1 MGVTFVVVAR
11 IPRAGIE
18 RFQRYED
25 AVLPLIVEHGGRL
38 ERRLRSA
45 AGDVEVHVL
54 SFAAPESLD
63 AYLDDP
69 RRAAAPRAAR
79 GLGRRARAAR
89 GRRHPY
95 GVNFTVITSPSR
107 IG

>member
-38 ERRLRSA
+38 ERRLRSP
-45 AGDVEVHVL
+45 AGDVEVHIL
-54 SFAAPESLD
+54 SFAEPESLV

-69 RRAAAPRAAR
+69 RRAAHRELLADS
-79 GLGRRARAAR
+79 
-89 GRRHPY
+89 
-95 GVNFTVITSPSR
+95 GVELELLEVDDIPTA
-107 IG
+107 

>member
-18 RFQRYED
+18 CFQRYEQ
-25 AVLPLIVEHGGRL
+25 AVLPLLEEHGARL

-45 AGDVEVHVL
+45 AGEVEVHL
-54 SFAAPESLD
+54 LTFAEEEALA

-69 RRAAAPRAAR
+69 RRAEHRELLAASGAELELLEVDDIPTA
-79 GLGRRARAAR
+79 
-89 GRRHPY
+89 
-95 GVNFTVITSPSR
+95 
-107 IG
+107 

>member
-25 AVLPLIVEHGGRL
+25 AVLPLIVEHGGRV
-38 ERRLRSA
+38 ERRLRSP

-54 SFAAPESLD
+54 SFAAAESLD
-63 AYLDDP
+63 SYLDDP
-69 RRAAAPRAAR
+69 RRAAHRELLAAS
-79 GLGRRARAAR
+79 
-89 GRRHPY
+89 
-95 GVNFTVITSPSR
+95 GVELELLEVDDIPTA
-107 IG
+107 